1 MQAVKL
7 YERCLIPCANYSEF
21 WIRYSEYVDA
31 KGGREIA
38 NHALGRASS
47 CFAKVSLGNIFD
59 ILHLPIVL
67 KLCKDPMSL
76 CVMCMVGCGSKDEG
90 YNTCSHLTA
99 GMGNR
104 APPCGSRFEAWL
116 RRERPDNF
124 FIYTKSLS
132 NI

>member
-47 CFAKVSLGNIFD
+47 CFVKVSLGNILG

-67 KLCKDPMSL
+67 RLCKDPMYL
-76 CVMCMVGCGSKDEG
+76 CVMCIVGYGSKDEG
-90 YNTCSHLTA
+90 YSTCSHLTTGRGTELLCVA
-99 GMGNR
+99 V
-104 APPCGSRFEAWL
+104 AL
-116 RRERPDNF
+116 RHG
-124 FIYTKSLS
+124 
-132 NI
+132 